1 MKIEENSKELKE
13 EISESTVLKE
23 AAENSPEKEKKETA
37 FTSEDPDEEKKEKPA
52 LRFHDEEVSVQAPM
66 KIHVD
71 ETSREIHSLKS
82 KIGDILIIVFCVII
96 SLICLL
102 PMINLLAKSLSGTD
116 YLMKNEVY
124 LLPKGFNF
132 DAYTTVFGD
141 AKYVRAFLWTALL
154 TVICTLLSLVMTTL
168 CAFPLI
174 FSALKGRRV
183 INLFITITMFF
194 NAGTIP
200 NYLLMQR
207 LNLLDNPL
215 VLIIPGCLSVYNM
228 IILRSFFYG
237 IPDSLRESA
246 EIDGASFF
254 TILRKIYI
262 PLSKPVL
269 ATLALFYAVGRWNG
283 YSDALM
289 YMKNKDFYPL
299 QLLLYNI
306 LNNINQVEVTTQE
319 GFSTPGLQESLKAAI
334 VMFSTIPILCI
345 YPFLQKYFI
354 QGVTLGAVKE

>member
-1 MKIEENSKELKE
+1 ME
-13 EISESTVLKE
+13 
-23 AAENSPEKEKKETA
+23 
-37 FTSEDPDEEKKEKPA
+37 
-52 LRFHDEEVSVQAPM
+52 
-66 KIHVD
+66 
-71 ETSREIHSLKS
+71 ETSREIHSLRT
-82 KIGDILIIVFCVII
+82 KIGDWIIVFFCII
-96 SLICLL
+96 IAAICLL
-102 PMINLLAKSLSGTD
+102 PMINLLARSLSGSD
-116 YLMKNEVY
+116 FLIKHEVY

-132 DAYTTVFGD
+132 DAYVTVLKD
-141 AKYVRAFLWTALL
+141 PKYIRAFIWTVIL
-154 TVICTLLSLVMTTL
+154 TVICTFLSLAMTTL
-168 CAFPLI
+168 CAYPLI
-174 FSALKGRRV
+174 FPALKGRKA
-183 INLFITITMFF
+183 INIFITITMFF

-200 NYLLMQR
+200 NYLLMQK

-228 IILRSFFYG
+228 IIMRSFLYG

-246 EIDGASFF
+246 EIDGASYF
-254 TILRKIYI
+254 TILLKIYL

-289 YMKNKDFYPL
+289 YMKNKDYYPL

-306 LNNINQVEVTTQE
+306 LNNINQVEVSTQE
-319 GFSTPGLQESLKAAI
+319 GFSTPGLQDSLKAAI